1 MPNRDKPSGGA
12 AEPTE
17 ATRLW
22 RGVATGR
29 VSVKRHYDEGG
40 RRYLVLGEVAAN
52 HDRNGAEQLN
62 ERERQVVGY
71 RAYGQSVKRIAGE
84 LGVSQPTVVR
94 ALASA
99 RKKLGV
105 ASDLDLPAIFA
116 AGLRRR
122 SR

>member
-1 MPNRDKPSGGA
+1 MPGRDKSSRSA
-12 AEPTE
+12 LEPAE

-22 RGVATGR
+22 RGVASGR
-29 VSVKRHYDEGG
+29 MSVKQHYDEGG
-40 RRYLVLGEVAAN
+40 RRYLVLEEVADN
-52 HDRNGAEQLN
+52 RDRKGGEQLS
-62 ERERQVVGY
+62 ERERQVIGY

-99 RKKLGV
+99 RKKLGL
-105 ASDLDLPAIFA
+105 ASDLELPAIFA